1 MSQGTMKHHKEKQVQ
16 MTGADLRNNLISS
29 VMLMVTSALGPAFLT
44 QTATFTEQYGASFS
58 FAIILSLIIALGA
71 QLNVWRVLTVS
82 NLYAQDFANQVFKGL
97 GYFLSALIFLGGL
110 AFNIGNV
117 SGAGLG
123 INAIFG
129 LDYRLGAVITALIA
143 IVLFLSKNGQ
153 SYVDKFIQLLG
164 IVLLVAC
171 AYVAII
177 SDVPFAAIGQKTFA
191 PDDIGALMVPM
202 ITLVGGTVGGYITFS
217 GAHRL
222 IDNGITGEQ
231 NVKFSSGSAT
241 IAILGSGI
249 MRYFLFFVF
258 LAVVA
263 AGHSLDSENPAVSA
277 FEIAMGR
284 SGEIIFGIILFA
296 AAISSVIGCAY
307 TSASFIRTFH
317 PVLNKHN
324 NLVIVGFI
332 TVSTLI
338 FVVVGQPVKLLILA
352 GALNG
357 LILPISLGSILAGA
371 HRKDIVGNYKH
382 PLWMTIYGGLAVAV
396 TLYIGISSLGGLA
409 DLF

>member
-1 MSQGTMKHHKEKQVQ
+1 MSQNNLNNEQGKQVH
-16 MTGADLRNNLISS
+16 MTSADLRNHLLSS
-29 VMLMVTSALGPAFLT
+29 IMLMVTSALGPAFLT

-58 FAIILSLIIALGA
+58 FAILLSLIIALGA

-82 NLYAQDFANQVFKGL
+82 NMYAQDFANKVFNGL
-97 GYFLSALIFLGGL
+97 GYLLSFFIFLGGL

-123 INAIFG
+123 LNAIFG
-129 LDYRLGAVITALIA
+129 MDYRLGAVITALLA

-153 SYVDKFIQLLG
+153 TYVDKFIQLLG
-164 IVLLVAC
+164 VVLLLAC
-171 AYVAII
+171 AYVAIV
-177 SDVPFAAIGQKTFA
+177 SDVPYGEIAQKTFA
-191 PDDIGALMVPM
+191 PDDLGALVVPM

-231 NVKFSSGSAT
+231 NIKYSSGSA
-241 IAILGSGI
+241 IAAIAGSGI
-249 MRYFLFFVF
+249 MRYLLFFVF
-258 LAVVA
+258 LGVVT
-263 AGHSLDSENPAVSA
+263 AGHALDPENPAVSA
-277 FEIAMGR
+277 FKYAIGR
-284 SGEIIFGIILFA
+284 PGEIIFGIILFA

-317 PVLNKHN
+317 PALDQYN
-324 NLVIVGFI
+324 NLVIVAFI
-332 TVSTLI
+332 AVSTFI
-338 FVVVGQPVKLLILA
+338 FIFVGQPVKLLILA

-371 HRKDIVGNYKH
+371 HRKDIVGDYKH
-382 PLWMTIYGGLAVAV
+382 PIWLTIYGVLATLI